1 MKKRLKK
8 FITLLIIFKTFG
20 SSVSASDDLILHEKC
35 LKAADYKGCVKSNK
49 KVTKG
54 FNSKGDICDKNT
66 NAVDGFCLAGEGKDL
81 LDRPKITGWIYRE
94 LPELKGNIYINPDFK
109 QLIVNNNF
117 GRYLTTKYIVR
128 TFREFIPDRAP
139 QEITIGDSK
148 TFCTQSG
155 LGSTYFFGDSRR
167 GSTNYFGNLNCTTKN
182 PEKALIGGQ
191 YGQTEG
197 VNQNVYLSIYDC
209 DTREYST
216 KLLSEKNENL
226 SEWKPVGGF
235 SRSLLNESCELYLM
249 RPKSDIKD
257 FAKIKLRD

>member
-1 MKKRLKK
+1 MKKLLKK
-8 FITLLIIFKTFG
+8 FITFIILFKAFG
-20 SSVSASDDLILHEKC
+20 LSVSASDDLILHKKC

-49 KVTKG
+49 KFTKSLG
-54 FNSKGDICDKNT
+54 SKGDICNKNK

-81 LDRPKITGWIYRE
+81 LNQPKITGWVYKE
-94 LPELKGNIYINPDFK
+94 LPQFKGNMYLNPDFE
-109 QLIVNNNF
+109 QLKVNNNY

-139 QEITIGDSK
+139 QEVTIGDSK

-155 LGSTYFFGDSRR
+155 LGSTYFFGDSSR
-167 GSTNYFGNLNCTTKN
+167 GSTNYFGNINCTTTN
-182 PEKALIGGQ
+182 PEKTFIGGQ

-197 VNQNVYLSIYDC
+197 VNQNVYLAIYDC
-209 DTREYST
+209 DKKEYSS
-216 KLLSEKNENL
+216 KLLSEKNEEL

-235 SRSLLNESCELYLM
+235 PLALLNESCQLYLM
-249 RPKSDIKD
+249 RPQSPIKD